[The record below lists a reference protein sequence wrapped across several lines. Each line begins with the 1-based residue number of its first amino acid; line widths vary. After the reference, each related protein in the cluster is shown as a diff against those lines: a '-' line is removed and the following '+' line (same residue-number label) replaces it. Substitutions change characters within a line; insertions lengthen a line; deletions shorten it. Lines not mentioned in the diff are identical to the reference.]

1 MSEIDW
7 QNLPPFVCAAA
18 LFERTGGSAPA
29 RGSESIGSLEPGTGD
44 LVIADVRWSVAE
56 GSLREDY
63 LEAHIPGAIFVD
75 LEHDLTG
82 EGAPERGRHPF
93 PDDDELSEKF
103 SALGINFEDTVVCYG
118 AGDPMGAARLALML
132 RFVGVNAAV
141 LDGGLAA
148 YVREAGENALESG
161 EVWREPSDFPWQPY
175 VRLVSE
181 DEVQH
186 AIPTKGALLIDARPP
201 ARYRGDSENLD
212 PRPGHIP
219 TAKNVPFTSLLEADG
234 TFRSPEEIRT
244 IFERAGATTER
255 ITFNYCGSGVSAA
268 VNTLAMDYAGFAH
281 VYLYAGSYSEWSRNP
296 ERAVETGEEEGSDA
310 F

>member
-1 MSEIDW
+1 MSEFDW
-7 QNLPPFVCAAA
+7 QDLPPFVSAAA
-18 LFERTGGSAPA
+18 LLERTGGRAPEAGSAN
-29 RGSESIGSLEPGTGD
+29 IGSLEPGTGD

-56 GSLREDY
+56 GAMRDSY
-63 LEAHIPGAIFVD
+63 LKAHIPGAIFVD
-75 LEHDLTG
+75 LEQDLTG

-93 PDDDELSEKF
+93 PDDDELSEKL
-103 SALGINFEDTVVCYG
+103 SALGINFEDTVICYG

-141 LDGGLAA
+141 LDGGLEA
-148 YVREAGENALESG
+148 YVRCAGEHALDTG
-161 EVWREPSDFPWQPY
+161 EVRREPSDFPWQPY

-201 ARYRGDSENLD
+201 ARYRGESETLD

-234 TFRSPEEIRT
+234 TFRSREEIRAA
-244 IFERAGATTER
+244 FERVGATTER

-268 VNTLAMDYAGFAH
+268 VNTLAMDEAGFAH

-296 ERAVETGEEEGSDA
+296 ERAVETGEGEGSDA
-310 F
+310 S

>member
-7 QNLPPFVCAAA
+7 HALPPFVSAAA
-18 LFERTGGSAPA
+18 LLERTGGRAPR
-29 RGSESIGSLEPGTGD
+29 RGSDGIGSLEPGTGD
-44 LVIADVRWSVAE
+44 LVIADVRWNVAQ
-56 GSLREDY
+56 GSLREHY

-75 LEHDLTG
+75 LELDLTG
-82 EGAPERGRHPF
+82 AGAPERGRHPF
-93 PDDDELSEKF
+93 PDDDELSERLG
-103 SALGINFEDTVVCYG
+103 ALGINFEDTVICYG

-141 LDGGLAA
+141 LDGGLEA
-148 YVREAGENALESG
+148 YVRAAGKDALESG
-161 EVWREPSDFPWQPY
+161 DVQREPSDFPWQPY

-201 ARYRGDSENLD
+201 ERYRGESETLD

-234 TFRSPEEIRT
+234 TLRSRADIRAA
-244 IFERAGATTER
+244 FEAVGATTER

-268 VNTLAMDYAGFAH
+268 FNTLAMDYAGFAH

-296 ERAVETGEEEGSDA
+296 ERAVETGEGDVSDA
-310 F
+310 S

>member
-1 MSEIDW
+1 MSEFDW
-7 QNLPPFVCAAA
+7 QDLPPFISAAA
-18 LFERTGGSAPA
+18 LLERTGGRAPES
-29 RGSESIGSLEPGTGD
+29 GSENIGSLEPGTGD
-44 LVIADVRWSVAE
+44 LVIADVRWSVAK

-63 LEAHIPGAIFVD
+63 LEVHIPGAIFVD
-75 LEHDLTG
+75 LEEDLTG
-82 EGAPERGRHPF
+82 DGAPERGRHPF
-93 PDDDELSEKF
+93 PDDDDLSEKL
-103 SALGINFEDTVVCYG
+103 SALGINFEDTVICYG

-141 LDGGLAA
+141 LDGGLEA
-148 YVREAGENALESG
+148 YVRVAGEDSLASG
-161 EVWREPSDFPWQPY
+161 EVRRQPSDFPWQPY

-201 ARYRGDSENLD
+201 ARYRGESEDLD

-219 TAKNVPFTSLLEADG
+219 TAKNVPFTSLLKADG
-234 TFRSPEEIRT
+234 TLRSREDIRAS
-244 IFERAGATTER
+244 FEGAGATTER

-296 ERAVETGEEEGSDA
+296 ERAVETGEGERSDA
-310 F
+310 A

>member
-1 MSEIDW
+1 MSEFDW
-7 QNLPPFVCAAA
+7 QNLPPFVSAAT
-18 LFERTGGSAPA
+18 LLERTGGRPPEAGSANV
-29 RGSESIGSLEPGTGD
+29 GSLEPGTGD

-56 GSLREDY
+56 GAMRDSY
-63 LEAHIPGAIFVD
+63 LKAHVPGAIFVD
-75 LEHDLTG
+75 LEQDLTG

-93 PDDDELSEKF
+93 PDDDELSEKL
-103 SALGINFEDTVVCYG
+103 SALGINFEDTVICYG

-141 LDGGLAA
+141 LDGGLEA
-148 YVREAGENALESG
+148 YVRCAGEHALDSG
-161 EVWREPSDFPWQPY
+161 EVRREPSDFPWQPY

-201 ARYRGDSENLD
+201 ARYRGESESLD

-234 TFRSPEEIRT
+234 TFRSREEIRAA
-244 IFERAGATTER
+244 FERVGATTER

-268 VNTLAMDYAGFAH
+268 VNTLAMDEAGFAH

-296 ERAVETGEEEGSDA
+296 ERAVETGEGAGSDA
-310 F
+310 S